1 MDDLTPDAQ
10 TPAPDAA
17 SVGGT
22 SAESSAPS
30 PVDAAAPDTSHPA
43 QAEEQETKK
52 KTSPWV
58 WVGVVAAILI
68 VAAIAIASTSS
79 DSGGLLLLF
88 GGNKVTV
95 PSVVG
100 ETQADAETMI
110 TDAGLAVGQVSEE
123 ATLGVAPGVV
133 IAQSPEAE
141 TKVKKETVVDITV
154 SMIPEATV
162 PDVTGMNQTDASYA
176 LAEQGLR
183 IGAVEY
189 AYSSSAAAGTI
200 TAQAPEPDTQ
210 VNVGS
215 TVNITVSKGQQ
226 QGQVPNVVGL
236 SESDAKSTLKAAGF
250 AVVTTKASSTSVPA
264 GDVISQSP
272 AAGTV
277 MAAGATVTIEV
288 SSGAPS
294 APRVSVPDLV
304 GLRFIEAFNELQGA
318 GLKINVEFTTST
330 EYVLTVAEQSP
341 SAGTSVDPGTVVTV
355 TIGLPEFSLESTPTP
370 GGSTDSTT
378 TS

>member
-1 MDDLTPDAQ
+1 MDESTPDVE
-10 TPAPDAA
+10 TPTPGTPGAGDTSPESPVAESA
-17 SVGGT
+17 STGT
-22 SAESSAPS
+22 SGGSEPEAS
-30 PVDAAAPDTSHPA
+30 DTA
-43 QAEEQETKK
+43 QTKK

-68 VAAIAIASTSS
+68 VAGIVIASTSS

-88 GGNKVTV
+88 GGNNVTV

-100 ETQADAETMI
+100 EVQADAEGMI
-110 TDAGLAVGQVSEE
+110 TEAGLVVGQVSEE
-123 ATLGVAPGVV
+123 ATLDIAPGVV

-141 TKVKKETVVDITV
+141 TKVKEESAVDITV
-154 SMIPEATV
+154 SVIPEATV
-162 PDVTGMNQTDASYA
+162 PDVTGMDQTDASIA

-183 IGAVEY
+183 TGAVEY
-189 AYSSSAAAGTI
+189 AYSDSVAAGTI
-200 TAQAPEPDTQ
+200 VEQAPAADTQ
-210 VNVGS
+210 VKVGS
-215 TVNITVSKGQQ
+215 TVNITVSKGQE

-236 SESDAKSTLKAAGF
+236 SQSDAESTLDAAGF

-288 SSGAPS
+288 SSGAPN
-294 APRVSVPDLV
+294 APKVSVPDLV
-304 GLRFIEAFNELQGA
+304 GLRFIDAFNALQSA

-341 SAGTSVDPGTVVTV
+341 EAGTSVDPGTVVTV
-355 TIGLPEFSLESTPTP
+355 TIGLPEFSIESTSTP

>member
-1 MDDLTPDAQ
+1 MDDVTPG
-10 TPAPDAA
+10 A
-17 SVGGT
+17 SQPT
-22 SAESSAPS
+22 K
-30 PVDAAAPDTSHPA
+30 
-43 QAEEQETKK
+43 AEEPETKK

-68 VAAIAIASTSS
+68 VAGIVIASTSS

-88 GGNKVTV
+88 GGNNVTV

-100 ETQADAETMI
+100 EVQADAEGMI
-110 TDAGLAVGQVSEE
+110 TEAGLVVGQVSEE

-141 TKVKKETVVDITV
+141 TKVKEESAVDITV
-154 SMIPEATV
+154 SVIPEATV
-162 PDVTGMNQTDASYA
+162 PDVTGMDQTDASIA

-183 IGAVEY
+183 TGAVDY
-189 AYSSSAAAGTI
+189 IFSSDAPAGTI
-200 TAQAPEPDTQ
+200 TAQDPAPDTE
-210 VNVGS
+210 VNIGS
-215 TVNITVSKGQQ
+215 TVNITVSKGQE

-236 SESDAKSTLKAAGF
+236 SQSDAESTLDAAGF

-277 MAAGATVTIEV
+277 MAAGASVTIQV

-294 APRVSVPDLV
+294 APKVSVPDLV
-304 GLRFIEAFNELQGA
+304 GLRFIDAFNALQSA

-341 SAGTSVDPGTVVTV
+341 EAGTSVDAGTVVTV
-355 TIGLPEFSLESTPTP
+355 TIGLPEFSIESTPTP